1 MISYTVYD
9 NVDIASPVFFLFD
22 LAVVHHCTLC
32 TLLRSALYV
41 GPASFLLCEFPDT
54 PEHFYRG
61 AWAWRAVSGILL
73 NNSERILFSLDLC
86 RPPKIMRD
94 HDHTSVLFLPL
105 SKEWRKEHWI
115 SRRSI

>member
-1 MISYTVYD
+1 MTLLTSQVQCFSYPTCWL
-9 NVDIASPVFFLFD
+9 VDRCPLSS
-22 LAVVHHCTLC
+22 
-32 TLLRSALYV
+32 LLRSGLYV
-41 GPASFLLCEFPDT
+41 GPASLLLCEVPDT
-54 PEHFYRG
+54 PEHLCRG

-105 SKEWRKEHWI
+105 SKEWRKEQRI